1 MRRIFVLLG
10 IGACLLLG
18 ACQKEETQK
27 EGEEEP
33 CEEVVIWESGRQDN
47 STIGFAKGK
56 KNCADFEAIGA
67 AIYHNP
73 PLESKVYMIF
83 ATYSESGFLR
93 EEFRI
98 GDGIPLVAGKYKLR
112 MNRIEFNPHDDTLS
126 IDYTTLIDGGDILG
140 DSYTLDETVADNTIE
155 IIEVDTLNRIIK
167 GEFTATFTFDGNFAK
182 TDPRNTDV
190 VKFSEVY
197 FETKIAKI

>member
-1 MRRIFVLLG
+1 MRRIFVLLCLG
-10 IGACLLLG
+10 IGGFLVLG
-18 ACQKEETQK
+18 ACQKEDTPK
-27 EGEEEP
+27 EVEEDP
-33 CEEVVIWESGRQDN
+33 CEEVIIWESGGQG
-47 STIGFAKGK
+47 TGFARGK
-56 KNCADFEAIGA
+56 KNCADFEASGV
-67 AIYHNP
+67 AIYHRP
-73 PLESKVYMIF
+73 PIEDKVYVQLV
-83 ATYSESGFLR
+83 TYSKSGFVR
-93 EEFRI
+93 EKLHI
-98 GDGIPLVAGKYKLR
+98 ANGVPLVTGEYKLR